1 MDTDGIKRRIGRLDE
16 LSRRLAKEV
25 VLMKAANDPLL
36 YLERKAYL
44 TAIQDAL
51 AGVEGARVALSRIRQ
66 RIMTALEGKEL
77 C

>member
-16 LSRRLAKEV
+16 LSRGLAKEV
-25 VLMKAANDPLL
+25 VLMKAADDPLL

-51 AGVEGARVALSRIRQ
+51 AGVEDARVALARARQ
-66 RIMTALEGKEL
+66 RLECGQEEGRT
-77 C
+77 